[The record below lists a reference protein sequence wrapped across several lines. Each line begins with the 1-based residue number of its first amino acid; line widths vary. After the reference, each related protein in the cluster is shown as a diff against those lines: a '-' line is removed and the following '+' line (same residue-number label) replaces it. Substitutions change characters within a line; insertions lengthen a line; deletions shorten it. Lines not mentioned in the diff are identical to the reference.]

1 MKFTLDKRSL
11 HNRYGMARKSRK
23 NTGAVIEAPV
33 QISNYFPTAIYV
45 RLSIENSGKDDD
57 GDSIANQISFCK
69 AYLAE
74 HTDLKLYD
82 IYEDNG
88 EKGTNFDRPEFKRMM
103 DDIRSGKVKCVLV
116 KDLSR
121 FGRDYIEA
129 GEYLEKIF
137 PFMGIRFISI
147 TDGYDSLNCDDAE
160 SALMIPLKN
169 MINDVYA
176 KDISRKIITSFRA
189 RQEKGEFLPAFAPYG
204 YVKSKEVAYRYE
216 IDQETA
222 PYVRMI
228 FEWKAEGVSHNEICK
243 RLNDM
248 GAVTPARRK
257 VDLGIW
263 RAEKYKHT
271 VWHGRTIIDIMKNPT
286 YTGCIVYG
294 RIPKSLYEGIKMHRA
309 PEEEWRYVP
318 DAHEPIISQELFDKV
333 QKMFAD
339 RAEKFKAKMDENAPL
354 RELVT
359 NHFKGKIYCGD
370 CGKRMRFVKPTDKRY
385 PVDQDHAVYV
395 CGGYLDS
402 GYSRCS
408 RHSIRYPVVADAVL
422 AAINIQLELAL
433 KQEQLIRQMRGSV
446 KEKNLIDKYVGQ
458 INYLSQELKKLNG
471 KREALFENFAEGILD
486 EAEYQ
491 FAKKKYDEEAKE
503 IEKKLTVEK
512 AKKVQ
517 LDDILSLSNEWLV
530 AIHKAENVTEIDAGL
545 VKHLVSSV
553 KIFEDNRV
561 EVELNFCDQRNI
573 FNRII
578 AEMAGEA
585 NE

>member
-1 MKFTLDKRSL
+1 
-11 HNRYGMARKSRK
+11 MARKSRK

-69 AYLAE
+69 AYLTE

-422 AAINIQLELAL
+422 AAINMQLELAL
-433 KQEQLIRQMRGSV
+433 KQEQLIRQMRGSAR
-446 KEKNLIDKYVGQ
+446 EKNLIDKYVGQ
-458 INYLSQELKKLNG
+458 INYLSQELKKTNS

-517 LDDILSLSNEWLV
+517 LDDILSLSNEWLE

-561 EVELNFCDQRNI
+561 EVELYFGDQRNI

>member
-1 MKFTLDKRSL
+1 
-11 HNRYGMARKSRK
+11 MARKSRK
-23 NTGAVIEAPV
+23 NTGAVIETPV
-33 QISNYFPTAIYV
+33 QTSNYFSTAIYV

-103 DDIRSGKVKCVLV
+103 DDIRGGKVKCVLV

-147 TDGYDSLNCDDAE
+147 TDGYDSLTCDDAE
-160 SALMIPLKN
+160 GALMIPLKN

-318 DAHEPIISQELFDKV
+318 DAHEPIISQELFNKV

-339 RAEKFKAKMDENAPL
+339 RAEKFKAKMNENAPL

-370 CGKRMRFVKPTDKRY
+370 CGKRMRFVKPTDRRY

-402 GYSRCS
+402 GYLRCS
-408 RHSIRYPVVADAVL
+408 RHSIRYPVVSDAVL

-458 INYLSQELKKLNG
+458 INYLSQKLKKINS
-471 KREALFENFAEGILD
+471 KRESLFENFAEGILD

-491 FAKKKYDEEAKE
+491 FAKKKYDDEAAN
-503 IEKKLTVEK
+503 IEKKLAAEK
-512 AKKVQ
+512 AKKSQ
-517 LDDILSLSNEWLV
+517 LDDVLSLSNEWLS
-530 AIHKAENVTEIDAGL
+530 AIHQAENVTEIDSDL

-553 KIFEDNRV
+553 KVFEDNRV
-561 EVELNFCDQRNI
+561 EVELNFGVQRNI

>member
-1 MKFTLDKRSL
+1 
-11 HNRYGMARKSRK
+11 MARKSRK

-33 QISNYFPTAIYV
+33 QISNYFSTAIYV

-69 AYLAE
+69 AYLAG

-88 EKGTNFDRPEFKRMM
+88 EKGTNFDRPAFKRMM
-103 DDIRSGKVKCVLV
+103 DDIRGGKVKCVLV

-147 TDGYDSLNCDDAE
+147 TDGYDSLTCDDAE
-160 SALMIPLKN
+160 GALMIPLKN

-309 PEEEWRYVP
+309 PEEEWRYVL
-318 DAHEPIISQELFDKV
+318 DAHEPIVSQELFDKV

-491 FAKKKYDEEAKE
+491 FAKKKYDDEAAE
-503 IEKKLTVEK
+503 IERKLTVEK

-530 AIHKAENVTEIDAGL
+530 AIHKAENFTEIDAGL

-561 EVELNFCDQRNI
+561 KVELNFRDQRNI

-578 AEMAGEA
+578 AEMAGEV

>member
-1 MKFTLDKRSL
+1 
-11 HNRYGMARKSRK
+11 MARKSRK

>member
-1 MKFTLDKRSL
+1 
-11 HNRYGMARKSRK
+11 MARKSRK

-69 AYLAE
+69 AYLTE

-160 SALMIPLKN
+160 GALMIPLKN

-204 YVKSKEVAYRYE
+204 YVKSKKVAYRYE

-491 FAKKKYDEEAKE
+491 FAKKKYDDEAAE

-530 AIHKAENVTEIDAGL
+530 AIHKAENVTEIDVGL
-545 VKHLVSSV
+545 VKHMISAV

-561 EVELNFCDQRNI
+561 EVELNFGDQRNI

>member
-1 MKFTLDKRSL
+1 
-11 HNRYGMARKSRK
+11 MARKSRK

-88 EKGTNFDRPEFKRMM
+88 EKGTNFDRPAFKRMM
-103 DDIRSGKVKCVLV
+103 DDIRGGKVKCVLV

-422 AAINIQLELAL
+422 AAINMQLELAL
-433 KQEQLIRQMRGSV
+433 KQEQLIRQMRGSAR
-446 KEKNLIDKYVGQ
+446 EKNLIDKYVGQ
-458 INYLSQELKKLNG
+458 INYLSQELKKTNS

-517 LDDILSLSNEWLV
+517 LDDILSLSNEWLE

-561 EVELNFCDQRNI
+561 EVELYFGDQRNI

>member
-1 MKFTLDKRSL
+1 
-11 HNRYGMARKSRK
+11 MARKSRK

-422 AAINIQLELAL
+422 AAINMQLELAL

-446 KEKNLIDKYVGQ
+446 REKSLIDKYVGQ
-458 INYLSQELKKLNG
+458 INYLSQELKKING
-471 KREALFENFAEGILD
+471 KREALFENFAEGVLD

-491 FAKKKYDEEAKE
+491 FAKKKYDDEAAE
-503 IEKKLTVEK
+503 IERKLTVEK

-561 EVELNFCDQRNI
+561 EVELNFGDQRNI

-578 AEMAGEA
+578 VEMAGEA

>member
-1 MKFTLDKRSL
+1 
-11 HNRYGMARKSRK
+11 MARKSRK
-23 NTGAVIEAPV
+23 NVNQKVDSTIVTASYTMTG
-33 QISNYFPTAIYV
+33 IYV

-57 GDSIANQISFCK
+57 GDSIENQTSICK
-69 AYLAE
+69 EYVEE
-74 HTDLKLYD
+74 HPDLKLYD

-88 EKGTNFDRPEFKRMM
+88 KKGTNFDRPEFNRLM
-103 DDIRSGKVKCVLV
+103 DDIRAGKVKCVLV

-137 PFMGIRFISI
+137 PFLGVRFISI
-147 TDGYDSLNCDDAE
+147 TDGYDSLTAGDAE
-160 SALMIPLKN
+160 GALMIPLKN

-189 RQEKGEFLPAFAPYG
+189 RQEKGEYLPAFPPYG

-446 KEKNLIDKYVGQ
+446 KEKNLIDKYVVQ
-458 INYLSQELKKLNG
+458 INYLSQELKKING

-491 FAKKKYDEEAKE
+491 FAKKKYDDEAAE
-503 IEKKLTVEK
+503 IERKLTVEK

-517 LDDILSLSNEWLV
+517 LDNILSLSNEWLE
-530 AIHKAENVTEIDAGL
+530 AIHNAENITEIDAVL

-553 KIFEDNRV
+553 KIFENNRV
-561 EVELNFCDQRNI
+561 EVELNFGDQRNI

>member
-1 MKFTLDKRSL
+1 
-11 HNRYGMARKSRK
+11 MARKSRK

-33 QISNYFPTAIYV
+33 QTSNYFSTAIYV

-74 HTDLKLYD
+74 HADLKLYG

-88 EKGTNFDRPEFKRMM
+88 EKGTNFERPEFKRMM

-147 TDGYDSLNCDDAE
+147 TDGYDSLTSDDAE
-160 SALMIPLKN
+160 DALMIPLKN

-204 YVKSKEVAYRYE
+204 YVKSKTVAYRYE
-216 IDQETA
+216 IDPETA

-271 VWHGRTIIDIMKNPT
+271 VWYGRTIIDILKNPT

-294 RIPKSLYEGIKMHRA
+294 RIPKSLYQGIKMHRA
-309 PEEEWRYVP
+309 PEGEWRYVP
-318 DAHEPIISQELFDKV
+318 DAHEAIVSQKLFDKV
-333 QKMFAD
+333 QHMFAD
-339 RAEKFKAKMDENAPL
+339 RAEKFKRKMDENAPL

-359 NHFKGKIYCGD
+359 NYFKGKIYCGD
-370 CGKRMRFVKPTDKRY
+370 CGKRMRFIKPTDKRY
-385 PVDQDHAVYV
+385 PIDQDHATYV

-402 GYSRCS
+402 GYSKCY
-408 RHSIRYPVVADAVL
+408 RHSIRYPLVEESVL
-422 AAINIQLELAL
+422 AAIKVQLNFAL

-446 KEKNLIDKYVGQ
+446 KEKNLIDKYVGK
-458 INYLSQELKKLNG
+458 INYLSQELKKING
-471 KREALFENFAEGILD
+471 KRETLFENFAEGILD

-491 FAKKKYDEEAKE
+491 FTKKKYDGEAAD
-503 IEKKLTVEK
+503 IEKRLTVEK
-512 AKKVQ
+512 AKKSQ
-517 LDDILSLSNEWLV
+517 LDDVLSLSNEWLK
-530 AIHKAENVTEIDAGL
+530 AIHQAENVTEIDAGL

-553 KIFEDNRV
+553 KIFENNRV
-561 EVELNFCDQRNI
+561 EVQLNFDEQRNI
-573 FNRII
+573 LNQIVS
-578 AEMAGEA
+578 EMAGDDHE
-585 NE
+585 

>member
-1 MKFTLDKRSL
+1 
-11 HNRYGMARKSRK
+11 MARKSRK

-33 QISNYFPTAIYV
+33 QISNYFSTAIYV

-74 HTDLKLYD
+74 HTDLKLYG

-88 EKGTNFDRPEFKRMM
+88 EKGTNFDRPAFKRMM
-103 DDIRSGKVKCVLV
+103 DDIRGGKVKCVLV

-160 SALMIPLKN
+160 GALMIPLKN

-271 VWHGRTIIDIMKNPT
+271 VWHGRTIIDILKNPT

-339 RAEKFKAKMDENAPL
+339 RAEKFKAKMDENDPL

-458 INYLSQELKKLNG
+458 INYLSQELKKING

-486 EAEYQ
+486 EEEYQ
-491 FAKKKYDEEAKE
+491 FAKKKYDDEAAE
-503 IEKKLTVEK
+503 IERKLTVEK

-517 LDDILSLSNEWLV
+517 LDNILSLSNEWLE
-530 AIHKAENVTEIDAGL
+530 AIHNAENITEIDAGL

-553 KIFEDNRV
+553 KIFEDSRV
-561 EVELNFCDQRNI
+561 EVELNFRDQRNI

-578 AEMAGEA
+578 AEMVGEA

>member
-1 MKFTLDKRSL
+1 
-11 HNRYGMARKSRK
+11 MARKSRK
-23 NTGAVIEAPV
+23 NTGAVIETPV
-33 QISNYFPTAIYV
+33 QTSNYFSTAIYV

-103 DDIRSGKVKCVLV
+103 DDIRGGKVKCVLV

-129 GEYLEKIF
+129 GKYLEKIF

-147 TDGYDSLNCDDAE
+147 TDGYESLTCDDAE
-160 SALMIPLKN
+160 GALMIPLKN

-216 IDQETA
+216 VDQETA

-257 VDLGIW
+257 IDLGIW

-422 AAINIQLELAL
+422 AAINMQLELAL

-458 INYLSQELKKLNG
+458 INYLSQKLKRINS
-471 KREALFENFAEGILD
+471 KREDLFENFAEGILD

-491 FAKKKYDEEAKE
+491 FSKKKYDDEAEE

-553 KIFEDNRV
+553 KIFDDNRV
-561 EVELNFCDQRNI
+561 EVELNFGDQRNI

>member
-1 MKFTLDKRSL
+1 
-11 HNRYGMARKSRK
+11 MARKSRK

-103 DDIRSGKVKCVLV
+103 DDIRGGKVKCVLV

-147 TDGYDSLNCDDAE
+147 TDGYDSLTCDDAE

-204 YVKSKEVAYRYE
+204 YVKSKKVAYRYE
-216 IDQETA
+216 VDQETA

-422 AAINIQLELAL
+422 AAINMQLELAL

-446 KEKNLIDKYVGQ
+446 REKSLIDKYVGK
-458 INYLSQELKKLNG
+458 INYLSQELKKINN
-471 KREALFENFAEGILD
+471 KRESLFENFAEGILD

-491 FAKKKYDEEAKE
+491 FAKKKYDDEAAE
-503 IEKKLTVEK
+503 IERKLTLEK

-517 LDDILSLSNEWLV
+517 LDDILSLSNEWLE
-530 AIHKAENVTEIDAGL
+530 AIHKAENITEIDAGL

-561 EVELNFCDQRNI
+561 EVELNFGDQRNI

>member
-1 MKFTLDKRSL
+1 
-11 HNRYGMARKSRK
+11 MARKSRK
-23 NTGAVIEAPV
+23 NTGAVIEAPA
-33 QISNYFPTAIYV
+33 QASSYFSTAIYV

-103 DDIRSGKVKCVLV
+103 DDIRGGKVKCVLV

-147 TDGYDSLNCDDAE
+147 TDGYDSLTCDDAE
-160 SALMIPLKN
+160 GALMIPLKN

-216 IDQETA
+216 VDRETA

-263 RAEKYKHT
+263 RAEKYKNT
-271 VWHGRTIIDIMKNPT
+271 VWFGRTIIDILKNPT

-318 DAHEPIISQELFDKV
+318 NAHEPIVSQELFDKV

-339 RAEKFKAKMDENAPL
+339 RAERFKAKMDENASL

-422 AAINIQLELAL
+422 AAIKMQLELAL

-446 KEKNLIDKYVGQ
+446 KEKNLIDKYIGHV
-458 INYLSQELKKLNG
+458 NYLSQELKRINS
-471 KREALFENFAEGILD
+471 KREDLFENFAEGILD

-491 FAKKKYDEEAKE
+491 FAKKKYDDEAAE

-517 LDDILSLSNEWLV
+517 LDDILSLSNEWLG
-530 AIHKAENVTEIDAGL
+530 AIHKAENITEIDAGL
-545 VKHLVSSV
+545 VKHLVGSV

-561 EVELNFCDQRNI
+561 EVELNFGEQRNN

>member
-1 MKFTLDKRSL
+1 
-11 HNRYGMARKSRK
+11 MARKSRK

-69 AYLAE
+69 AYLTE

-160 SALMIPLKN
+160 GALMIPLKN

-433 KQEQLIRQMRGSV
+433 KQEKLVRQMRGSV

-458 INYLSQELKKLNG
+458 INYLSQELKKING
-471 KREALFENFAEGILD
+471 KRESLFENFAEDILD

-491 FAKKKYDEEAKE
+491 FAKKKYDDEAAE

-553 KIFEDNRV
+553 KIFDDNRV
-561 EVELNFCDQRNI
+561 EVELNFGDQRNI

>member
-1 MKFTLDKRSL
+1 MSSK
-11 HNRYGMARKSRK
+11 
-23 NTGAVIEAPV
+23 
-33 QISNYFPTAIYV
+33 IYNACIYA
-45 RLSIENSGKDDD
+45 RLSRDD
-57 GDSIANQISFCK
+57 GDKLESDSITNQK
-69 AYLAE
+69 ALIRDFLSNHPE
-74 HTDLKLYD
+74 IHVVSEKTDDGYS
-82 IYEDNG
+82 G
-88 EKGTNFDRPEFKRMM
+88 VNFDRPEFKRMM

-147 TDGYDSLNCDDAE
+147 TDGYDSLTCDDAE
-160 SALMIPLKN
+160 GALMIPLKN

-204 YVKSKEVAYRYE
+204 YVKSKQVAYRYE
-216 IDQETA
+216 VDQETA

-263 RAEKYKHT
+263 RAEKYKKT
-271 VWHGRTIIDIMKNPT
+271 VWFGRTIIDILKNPT

-318 DAHEPIISQELFDKV
+318 NAHEPIISQELFDKV

-339 RAEKFKAKMDENAPL
+339 RAKKFQKKMNENAPL

-385 PVDQDHAVYV
+385 PIDQNHAVYV

-402 GYSRCS
+402 GYRRCS
-408 RHSIRYPVVADAVL
+408 RHSIRYPLVAETVL
-422 AAINIQLELAL
+422 AAIKVQLEFAL
-433 KQEQLIRQMRGSV
+433 KQEQLIRQMRGSE
-446 KEKNLIDKYVGQ
+446 KEKNLIDKYVGR
-458 INYLSQELKKLNG
+458 INYLSQELKKING
-471 KREALFENFAEGILD
+471 RREALFENFAEGILD
-486 EAEYQ
+486 ETEYQ
-491 FAKKKYDEEAKE
+491 FVKKKYDDEAFR
-503 IEKKLTVEK
+503 IEKKLAAEK
-512 AKKVQ
+512 AKKDQ
-517 LDDILSLSNEWLV
+517 LDDVLSLSNEWLY
-530 AIHKAENVTEIDAGL
+530 AIHQAENITEIDSDL
-545 VKHLVSSV
+545 VKHLISSV
-553 KIFEDNRV
+553 KVFEDNRV
-561 EVELNFCDQRNI
+561 EVELNFAEQRNI
-573 FNRII
+573 FNLII
-578 AEMAGEA
+578 AEMAGDSHE
-585 NE
+585 

>member
-1 MKFTLDKRSL
+1 
-11 HNRYGMARKSRK
+11 MARKSRK

-33 QISNYFPTAIYV
+33 QISNYFSTAIYV

-74 HTDLKLYD
+74 HTDLKLCD

-103 DDIRSGKVKCVLV
+103 DDIRGGKEKCVLV

-147 TDGYDSLNCDDAE
+147 TDGYDSLTCDDAE

-204 YVKSKEVAYRYE
+204 YVKSKKVAYRYE
-216 IDQETA
+216 VDQETA

-243 RLNDM
+243 RLNEM

-422 AAINIQLELAL
+422 AAINMQLELAL

-446 KEKNLIDKYVGQ
+446 REKSLIDKYVGK
-458 INYLSQELKKLNG
+458 INYLSQELKKINN
-471 KREALFENFAEGILD
+471 KRESLFENFAEGILD

-491 FAKKKYDEEAKE
+491 FAKKKYDDEAAE
-503 IEKKLTVEK
+503 IERKLTLEK

-517 LDDILSLSNEWLV
+517 LDDILSLSNEWLE
-530 AIHKAENVTEIDAGL
+530 AIHKAENITEIDAGL

-561 EVELNFCDQRNI
+561 EVELNFGDQRNI

-578 AEMAGEA
+578 TEMAGEA

>member
-1 MKFTLDKRSL
+1 
-11 HNRYGMARKSRK
+11 MARKSRK

-216 IDQETA
+216 VDQETA

-446 KEKNLIDKYVGQ
+446 REKNLIDKYVGQ
-458 INYLSQELKKLNG
+458 INYLSQELKKINN

-530 AIHKAENVTEIDAGL
+530 AIHKAENITEIDAGL

-561 EVELNFCDQRNI
+561 EVELYFGDQRNI

>member
-1 MKFTLDKRSL
+1 
-11 HNRYGMARKSRK
+11 MARKSRK
-23 NTGAVIEAPV
+23 NTGAVIETPV
-33 QISNYFPTAIYV
+33 QTSNYFSTAIYV

-69 AYLAE
+69 AYLTE
-74 HTDLKLYD
+74 HADLKLYG

-147 TDGYDSLNCDDAE
+147 TDGYDSLTCDDAE
-160 SALMIPLKN
+160 GALMIPLKN

-204 YVKSKEVAYRYE
+204 YVKSKQVAYRYE
-216 IDQETA
+216 VDQETA

-243 RLNDM
+243 RLNAM

-263 RAEKYKHT
+263 RAERYKNT
-271 VWHGRTIIDIMKNPT
+271 VWFGRTIIDILKNPT

-339 RAEKFKAKMDENAPL
+339 RAKKFQKKMNENAPL

-359 NHFKGKIYCGD
+359 NYFKGKIYCGD
-370 CGKRMRFVKPTDKRY
+370 CGKRMRFIKPTDKRY
-385 PVDQDHAVYV
+385 PIDQNHAVYV

-408 RHSIRYPVVADAVL
+408 RHSIRYPLVAEAVL
-422 AAINIQLELAL
+422 AAIKVQLEFAL

-446 KEKNLIDKYVGQ
+446 RVRNLIDKYVGQ
-458 INYLSQELKKLNG
+458 INYLSQELKKINS

-486 EAEYQ
+486 DTEYQ
-491 FAKKKYDEEAKE
+491 FAKKKYDDEATE

-512 AKKVQ
+512 AKKTQ
-517 LDDILSLSNEWLV
+517 LDDVLSLSNEWLGAIRQAESV
-530 AIHKAENVTEIDAGL
+530 AEIDSDL
-545 VKHLVSSV
+545 VKHLVNSV
-553 KIFEDNRV
+553 KIFNDNRV
-561 EVELNFCDQRNI
+561 EVELNFAEQRNV
-573 FNRII
+573 FNLII
-578 AEMAGEA
+578 AEMAGDKHE
-585 NE
+585 

>member
-1 MKFTLDKRSL
+1 
-11 HNRYGMARKSRK
+11 MARKSRK
-23 NTGAVIEAPV
+23 TTGAVIEAPV
-33 QISNYFPTAIYV
+33 QESNYFSTAIYV

-74 HTDLKLYD
+74 HTDLKLYG

-147 TDGYDSLNCDDAE
+147 TDGYDSLTCDDAE
-160 SALMIPLKN
+160 GALMIPLKN

-228 FEWKAEGVSHNEICK
+228 YEWKAEGVSHNEICK

-263 RAEKYKHT
+263 RAEKYKNT
-271 VWHGRTIIDIMKNPT
+271 VWFGRTIIDILKNPT

-318 DAHEPIISQELFDKV
+318 DAHEPIINQELFDKV
-333 QKMFAD
+333 QRMFAD
-339 RAEKFKAKMDENAPL
+339 RAKTFKAKMDKNAPL
-354 RELVT
+354 RERVT
-359 NHFKGKIYCGD
+359 NHFKGKIFCGD
-370 CGKRMRFVKPTDKRY
+370 CGKRMRFVKPTDRRY

-408 RHSIRYPVVADAVL
+408 RHSIRYPVVAEAVL
-422 AAINIQLELAL
+422 AAIKVQLDFAL

-446 KEKNLIDKYVGQ
+446 REKNLIDKYVGQ
-458 INYLSQELKKLNG
+458 INYLSQELKKING
-471 KREALFENFAEGILD
+471 KRENLFENFAEGILD

-491 FAKKKYDEEAKE
+491 FAKKKYDDEAAE
-503 IEKKLTVEK
+503 IEKKLTVER
-512 AKKVQ
+512 AKKTQ
-517 LDDILSLSNEWLV
+517 LDDVLSLSNEWLG
-530 AIHKAENVTEIDAGL
+530 AIHKAEDITEIDSDL

-553 KIFEDNRV
+553 KVFEDNRV
-561 EVELNFCDQRNI
+561 EVELNFAEQRNI
-573 FNRII
+573 FNLII
-578 AEMAGEA
+578 AEMAGDGHE
-585 NE
+585 

>member
-1 MKFTLDKRSL
+1 
-11 HNRYGMARKSRK
+11 MARKSRK

-103 DDIRSGKVKCVLV
+103 DDIRSDKVKCVLV

-433 KQEQLIRQMRGSV
+433 KQDQLIRQMRGSE

-458 INYLSQELKKLNG
+458 LNYLSQELKKING

-491 FAKKKYDEEAKE
+491 FAKKKYDDEAAE
-503 IEKKLTVEK
+503 IERKLTVEK

-517 LDDILSLSNEWLV
+517 LDDILSLSNEWLE
-530 AIHKAENVTEIDAGL
+530 AIHNAENITEIDAAL

-553 KIFEDNRV
+553 KIFENNRV
-561 EVELNFCDQRNI
+561 EVELNFGDQRNI

>member
-1 MKFTLDKRSL
+1 
-11 HNRYGMARKSRK
+11 MARKSRK

-147 TDGYDSLNCDDAE
+147 SDGYDSLNCDDAE

-422 AAINIQLELAL
+422 AAINMQLELAL

-446 KEKNLIDKYVGQ
+446 REKSLIDKYVGQ
-458 INYLSQELKKLNG
+458 INYLSQELKKINN
-471 KREALFENFAEGILD
+471 KRESLFENFAEGILD

-491 FAKKKYDEEAKE
+491 FAKKKYDDEAAE
-503 IEKKLTVEK
+503 IERKLTVEK

-517 LDDILSLSNEWLV
+517 LDDILSLSNEWLE
-530 AIHKAENVTEIDAGL
+530 AIHKAENITEIDAGL

-553 KIFEDNRV
+553 KIFEDNRI
-561 EVELNFCDQRNI
+561 EVKLNFGDQRNI

>member
-1 MKFTLDKRSL
+1 
-11 HNRYGMARKSRK
+11 MARKSRK

-147 TDGYDSLNCDDAE
+147 TDGYDSLTCDDAE

-216 IDQETA
+216 VDQETA

-318 DAHEPIISQELFDKV
+318 DAHEPIVSQELFDKV

-408 RHSIRYPVVADAVL
+408 RHSIRYPVVADSVL
-422 AAINIQLELAL
+422 AAINMQLELAL
-433 KQEQLIRQMRGSV
+433 KQEQLIRQMRGSAR
-446 KEKNLIDKYVGQ
+446 EKNLIDKYVGQ
-458 INYLSQELKKLNG
+458 INYLSQELKKTNS

-517 LDDILSLSNEWLV
+517 LDDILSLSNEWLE

-561 EVELNFCDQRNI
+561 EVELYFGDQRNI

>member
-1 MKFTLDKRSL
+1 
-11 HNRYGMARKSRK
+11 MARKSRK

-57 GDSIANQISFCK
+57 GDSIAKQISFCK

-339 RAEKFKAKMDENAPL
+339 RAEKFKAKMDENAML
-354 RELVT
+354 R
-359 NHFKGKIYCGD
+359 
-370 CGKRMRFVKPTDKRY
+370 
-385 PVDQDHAVYV
+385 
-395 CGGYLDS
+395 S
-402 GYSRCS
+402 G
-408 RHSIRYPVVADAVL
+408 
-422 AAINIQLELAL
+422 
-433 KQEQLIRQMRGSV
+433 
-446 KEKNLIDKYVGQ
+446 NL
-458 INYLSQELKKLNG
+458 
-471 KREALFENFAEGILD
+471 
-486 EAEYQ
+486 
-491 FAKKKYDEEAKE
+491 
-503 IEKKLTVEK
+503 
-512 AKKVQ
+512 
-517 LDDILSLSNEWLV
+517 
-530 AIHKAENVTEIDAGL
+530 
-545 VKHLVSSV
+545 
-553 KIFEDNRV
+553 
-561 EVELNFCDQRNI
+561 
-573 FNRII
+573 
-578 AEMAGEA
+578 
-585 NE
+585 

>member
-1 MKFTLDKRSL
+1 
-11 HNRYGMARKSRK
+11 MARKSRK
-23 NTGAVIEAPV
+23 NTGAVIEAPL
-33 QISNYFPTAIYV
+33 QISNYFSTAIYV

-88 EKGTNFDRPEFKRMM
+88 EKGTNFDRPAFKRMM
-103 DDIRSGKVKCVLV
+103 DDIRGGKVKCVLV

-147 TDGYDSLNCDDAE
+147 TDGYDSLTCDDAE

-216 IDQETA
+216 VDQETA

-339 RAEKFKAKMDENAPL
+339 RAEKFKAKVDENAPL

-422 AAINIQLELAL
+422 AAINMQLELAL
-433 KQEQLIRQMRGSV
+433 KQEQLIRQMRGSAR
-446 KEKNLIDKYVGQ
+446 EKNLIDKHVGQ
-458 INYLSQELKKLNG
+458 INYLSQELKKTNS

-517 LDDILSLSNEWLV
+517 LDDILSLSNEWLE

-561 EVELNFCDQRNI
+561 EVELYFGDQRNI

>member
-1 MKFTLDKRSL
+1 
-11 HNRYGMARKSRK
+11 MARKSRK

-160 SALMIPLKN
+160 GALMIPLKN

-204 YVKSKEVAYRYE
+204 YVKSKKVAYRYE

-385 PVDQDHAVYV
+385 PIDQDHAVYV

-491 FAKKKYDEEAKE
+491 FAKKKYDDEAAE

-530 AIHKAENVTEIDAGL
+530 AIHKAENVTEIDVGL
-545 VKHLVSSV
+545 VKHMISAV

-561 EVELNFCDQRNI
+561 EVELNFGDQRNI